1 MLRLPGIKTIC
12 RGTPLVGYLEYY
24 WVFLT
29 DGFMVKWPW
38 YFYDIT
44 IDNYSFREGRVAGP

>member
-1 MLRLPGIKTIC
+1 MRREFIASYAHS
-12 RGTPLVGYLEYY
+12 VNEYY
-24 WVFLT
+24 WAFLT

-44 IDNYSFREGRVAGP
+44 TDNYSFREGRVADP